1 MKNLKTLTA
10 INKNIKI
17 MGLGG
22 MQLMLPGLLVLV
34 SFIFSVAVGVLF
46 LAAAVYAAA
55 KINKIHKSG
64 NPDPLRAM
72 HIQYRTPKKLSDPNR
87 ILKYL

>member
-1 MKNLKTLTA
+1 
-10 INKNIKI
+10 

-22 MQLMLPGLLVLV
+22 MQLLLPGLIVLV
-34 SFIFSVAVGVLF
+34 TFIFSVVVGIIF

-72 HIQYRTPKKLSDPNR
+72 HIQYRTPKKISDPNR
-87 ILKYL
+87 ILKFL